1 MKKTVTINLA
11 GQVYNMDEDAYGKL
25 KNYLLAIESHFSK
38 ETERKEII
46 SDIEAR
52 IAELFAERITPS
64 KSVITI
70 TDVNDII
77 QILGR
82 PEDFGDVEAGQQ
94 ENTSQG
100 NSYTYRRMY
109 RDPDNRLIGGVCSG
123 IGAYFHMDPLI
134 LRILFLIAFF
144 GFGVGIIVYII
155 LWIVLPEANTTAQ
168 KLEMRGEP
176 VTIDNIGK
184 TIRDEFNNVKNNMN
198 FSRKKT

>member
-25 KNYLLAIESHFSK
+25 KNYLLAIESHFRK